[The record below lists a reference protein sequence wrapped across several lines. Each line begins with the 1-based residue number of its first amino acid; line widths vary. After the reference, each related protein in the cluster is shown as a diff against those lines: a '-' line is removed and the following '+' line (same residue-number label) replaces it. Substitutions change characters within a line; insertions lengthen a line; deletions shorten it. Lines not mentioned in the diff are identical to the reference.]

1 MQGSGQPVKYP
12 AEVED
17 PQIRGG
23 PQNEQA
29 AMLAFWCKPHRT
41 NGAIAGAL

>member
-29 AMLAFWCKPHRT
+29 AMLAFWCKSHRT
-41 NGAIAGAL
+41 NGATAGAL